1 MSILN
6 KIFLP
11 ISHIGF
17 FWQDKLNGQIFRWN
31 VFFLSIQALLLF
43 LKYNDLPPQI
53 PIFYSEP
60 WGESQLGK
68 SSAIFLLP
76 SISIIILFINN
87 ILAVYYLK
95 SVSLISR
102 LLVVISLITTI
113 FSTIAVYKI
122 ITLVS

>member
-17 FWQDKLNGQIFRWN
+17 FWQEKLNGQVFRWN
-31 VFFLSIQALLLF
+31 VVFLFIQGLF
-43 LKYNDLPPQI
+43 LFFKYTDLPPQI
-53 PIFYSEP
+53 PIFYSLP
-60 WGESQLGK
+60 WGETQLG
-68 SSAIFLLP
+68 SSSTIFILPAITLLT
-76 SISIIILFINN
+76 LFTNN

-95 SVSLISR
+95 SVPLISR
-102 LLVVISLITTI
+102 LLMIFSLITTI

-122 ITLVS
+122 ITLIS